1 MEVLLNALYK
11 GGVSKTTQNFVFA
24 NLLARKGYKVL
35 FIDFDPQMN
44 GTVLLTGMSKDDE
57 VIKESNIFEAV
68 KTDDLASNILEVTKN
83 IDIVPGSKLIN
94 LFDDVMNQKGI
105 VQFHLYFKALIEQ
118 LTEVKNY
125 DFILLDMGPAKS
137 KLNTAVMAAATS
149 HIVVTQ
155 SEILSM
161 DNVQEYLDD
170 IDELIDVH
178 GIESKL
184 LGISIGMQNNTKLNQ
199 SVVDAIKDRYAEAV
213 FNTIIRRRNRLQEYA
228 VVGFP
233 NKNKRGM
240 YNREDSDALRLHI
253 ELLGEV
259 LDRLGLPRR
268 KEVSVGE

>member
-11 GGVSKTTQNFVFA
+11 GGVSKTTQNFIFA

-57 VIKESNIFEAV
+57 VINGRNIFEAI
-68 KTDDLASNILEVTKN
+68 KTDDLASNILEVTEN

-94 LFDDVMNQKGI
+94 LFDDVMKQKGI

-118 LTEVKNY
+118 LTEVENY

-161 DNVQEYLDD
+161 DNIEEYVDD
-170 IDELIDVH
+170 IHELIDVH
-178 GIESKL
+178 GIDSKL
-184 LGISIGMQNNTKLNQ
+184 LGISIGMQSNTKLNQ
-199 SVVDAIKDRYAEAV
+199 SVVNAIKDRYEETV

-228 VVGFP
+228 VTGFP
-233 NKNKRGM
+233 DKNRRGM

-259 LDRLGLPRR
+259 LDRLGLPRT
-268 KEVSVGE
+268 KGVSVGE